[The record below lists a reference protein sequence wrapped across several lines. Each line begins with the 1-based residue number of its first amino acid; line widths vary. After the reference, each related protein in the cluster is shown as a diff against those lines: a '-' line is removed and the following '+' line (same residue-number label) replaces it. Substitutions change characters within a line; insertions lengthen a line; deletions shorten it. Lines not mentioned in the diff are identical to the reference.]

1 MYMAT
6 VLHNLLNEGQFQ
18 VVDIDSVVTA
28 SWIILALCI
37 LTDIQTIATTR
48 GAKPRDESVEP
59 GPG

>member
-1 MYMAT
+1 MFMAT

-18 VVDIDSVVTA
+18 LVDVSSVVTA

-37 LTDIQTIATTR
+37 LTDIQTIATIR
-48 GAKPRDESVEP
+48 GAKPRGESVES